1 MGRGENMAK
10 IALLGGDKRQEF
22 LAIELRQR
30 GFDIVGFGNGIT
42 PAATGIAGA
51 VEGAEVVLLPVPA
64 TRNGV
69 FVSQSVTDIAKISF
83 SDLLACLPSGTLLLG
98 GLLPPEWVA
107 AAEEQ
112 GILCSDYY
120 KEEPVQLQ
128 NALLTAE
135 GALRL
140 AMQELP
146 VPLFGTQTA
155 VIGYGRIGSLLCEKL
170 VALGAAVGVLARSPA
185 ALVKANLHGAK
196 AAVFGQEIPPFF
208 GRCRVL
214 FNTVPERVL
223 EPPFLSALPKNCILI
238 ELASAPGG
246 FDPDLAKKM
255 GFKVIPAPGIP
266 GRFYPEAAG
275 RILADA
281 VCAILLANGFPD

>member
-1 MGRGENMAK
+1 MTR

-30 GFDIVGFGNGIT
+30 GFDVVGCGNGIT

-51 VEGAEVVLLPVPA
+51 LEGAKVVLLPVPA
-64 TRNGV
+64 TRDG
-69 FVSQSVTDIAKISF
+69 SVISASGQEF
-83 SDLLACLPSGTLLLG
+83 PHILCSDLLNRLMPGTLLLG
-98 GLLPPEWVA
+98 GLLPPDWMA
-107 AAEEQ
+107 DLEER
-112 GILCSDYY
+112 GIFCVDYY

-135 GALRL
+135 GAIRL

-155 VIGYGRIGSLLCEKL
+155 IVGYGRIGSLLCEKL
-170 VALGAAVGVLARSPA
+170 IALGASVGVLARSPS
-185 ALVKANLHGAK
+185 ALSRARLHGAR
-196 AAVFGQEIPPFF
+196 ADDFGQEIPAFW
-208 GRCRVL
+208 GKCRVL

-223 EPPFLSALPKNCILI
+223 NSRFLSCLPQNCILI
-238 ELASAPGG
+238 ELASKPGG
-246 FDPDLAKKM
+246 FDPDLAKDT
-255 GFKVIPAPGIP
+255 GLKVIPAPGIP

-275 RILADA
+275 KILADT
-281 VCAILLANGFPD
+281 VCAILSANGFVD